1 VPDVRRILIAYDSAY
16 GATRTGARLV
26 AEVLR
31 GRGCDVDVRVVG
43 AGDILGYDAAIIGS
57 PIRLGRCSPRTRR
70 FLRRERSAL
79 AKMPV
84 ACFFTCMSVTRAAS
98 APTFPVCIDPAF
110 SALSGSSPRK
120 GFMERTHTADYYLEH
135 FLKLIPGI
143 APLGIGFFKG
153 NLDLARLS
161 PVHRLIMRFAIFSLP
176 EIQEGQYLDS
186 ELVRAWAETLPT
198 RLEEC
203 WRDRAG
209 EASRSA

>member
-1 VPDVRRILIAYDSAY
+1 MRRILIAYDSAY
-16 GATRTGARLV
+16 GATRTAAGLV
-26 AEVLR
+26 AEVLS

-43 AGDILGYDAAIIGS
+43 AGDILGYDAAIIGG

-79 AKMPV
+79 AQMPV

-98 APTFPVCIDPAF
+98 APAFPVSIDPAF

-135 FLKLIPGI
+135 FLKLMPGI

-161 PVHRLIMRFAIFSLP
+161 PVHRLLMRFAIFSLP

-186 ELVRAWAETLPT
+186 ELVRAWAEAVST

-209 EASRSA
+209 EAARNA